1 MKLKVKAI
9 MEGEKKRA
17 VSGAERQAKYAK
29 ENKEKV
35 ALNDAKKIFNRSKLI
50 QTDPD
55 KAKVMREAAKRRK
68 QAQRLREK
76 EAKKE
81 NVEESIEILDTNNTI
96 DSENRGTKR
105 RDRSLEKDIDIVV
118 LGVNNRDSPGPSR
131 QSIEGVRQ
139 KRKKCQGKE

>member
-1 MKLKVKAI
+1 

-35 ALNDAKKIFNRSKLI
+35 ALNDAKKHCNRSKLV
-50 QTDPD
+50 QNNPD
-55 KAKVMREAAKRRK
+55 NAKVLREAARRRK

-81 NVEESIEILDTNNTI
+81 NVEENAEI
-96 DSENRGTKR
+96 
-105 RDRSLEKDIDIVV
+105 
-118 LGVNNRDSPGPSR
+118 
-131 QSIEGVRQ
+131 
-139 KRKKCQGKE
+139 

>member
-1 MKLKVKAI
+1 MKLELKLKVKAI

-68 QAQRLREK
+68 QA
-76 EAKKE
+76 
-81 NVEESIEILDTNNTI
+81 
-96 DSENRGTKR
+96 
-105 RDRSLEKDIDIVV
+105 
-118 LGVNNRDSPGPSR
+118 
-131 QSIEGVRQ
+131 
-139 KRKKCQGKE
+139 